1 MARLSR
7 PDLGKLKLG
16 RRQPAANT
24 RPAAKGP
31 ATTKG
36 RAPTKS
42 TAGTRGTTP
51 AKGVKGT
58 AGTKAAAAGKGSG
71 AKGQPKAK
79 GERWARL
86 KQLRVAFDMTR
97 KSDRRLVP
105 YLLAA
110 LLGPIVVL
118 VAVGLLIHHVV
129 YLGALSVLI
138 GLTLAMAV
146 FGRRASKAMF
156 SQVEGQAGAA
166 LAILQSMR
174 GDWRVTPVV
183 ALTTSQD
190 MVHRVLGRPGV
201 ILVGEGSPR
210 RLGPLLG
217 QEKKKV
223 GRLVGDT
230 PVYDVIVGDEEGQ
243 VELRKLQ
250 NHFVKLP
257 RNITPKQVNAL
268 DTRLAALGGMK
279 VPMPK
284 GPLPKGAR
292 VPRGPKGPR

>member
-1 MARLSR
+1 MARVPK

-16 RRQPAANT
+16 RKT
-24 RPAAKGP
+24 RPAGTGTEAA
-31 ATTKG
+31 ATTK
-36 RAPTKS
+36 
-42 TAGTRGTTP
+42 TASARP
-51 AKGVKGT
+51 
-58 AGTKAAAAGKGSG
+58 KAAATTKAE
-71 AKGQPKAK
+71 AKPKAPR
-79 GERWARL
+79 GARF
-86 KQLRVAFDMTR
+86 KQLWTAFQMTR
-97 KSDRRLVP
+97 KSDPRLVP
-105 YLLAA
+105 YLLVAV
-110 LLGPIVVL
+110 LGPIAVL
-118 VAVGLLIHHVV
+118 VTVGVLIHHVF
-129 YLGALSVLI
+129 YLAFVSVLI
-138 GLTLAMAV
+138 GLTLGMAV

-156 SQVEGQAGAA
+156 AQVAGQPGAA

-183 ALTTSQD
+183 ALTTNQD

-201 ILVGEGSPR
+201 ILVAEGSPR
-210 RLGPLLG
+210 RLRPLLG

-243 VELRKLQ
+243 VGLRKLQ

-268 DTRLAALGGMK
+268 DTRLSALGGMK
-279 VPMPK
+279 VPMPQ

-292 VPRGPKGPR
+292 VARGGKAPRQR

>member
-7 PDLGKLKLG
+7 PDLGKLKPG
-16 RRQPAANT
+16 RKPDAAAPKPAAAT
-24 RPAAKGP
+24 SGKKG
-31 ATTKG
+31 
-36 RAPTKS
+36 
-42 TAGTRGTTP
+42 
-51 AKGVKGT
+51 
-58 AGTKAAAAGKGSG
+58 KADK
-71 AKGQPKAK
+71 PKA
-79 GERWARL
+79 ERGARL
-86 KQLRVAFDMTR
+86 KQLWTAFKLTR
-97 KSDRRLVP
+97 ENDPRLVP
-105 YLLAA
+105 YLLLA
-110 LLGPIVVL
+110 LIVPIIVFVAIGILIGHWLYLTFVGIL
-118 VAVGLLIHHVV
+118 VAFT
-129 YLGALSVLI
+129 
-138 GLTLAMAV
+138 LTMAV

-156 SQVEGQAGAA
+156 AQVEGQPGAA
-166 LAILQSMR
+166 LAVLQSMR

-183 ALTTSQD
+183 ALTTNQD

-210 RLGPLLG
+210 RVGPLLG
-217 QEKKKV
+217 QEKKRV

-243 VELRKLQ
+243 IGLRKLQ

-268 DTRLAALGGMK
+268 DTRLTALGGMK

-292 VPRGPKGPR
+292 VARGPKAPR

>member
-1 MARLSR
+1 MARLPKPS
-7 PDLGKLKLG
+7 LGKLRPG
-16 RRQPAANT
+16 RRKADG
-24 RPAAKGP
+24 PAAKAG
-31 ATTKG
+31 G
-36 RAPTKS
+36 RPKPTS
-42 TAGTRGTTP
+42 AG
-51 AKGVKGT
+51 
-58 AGTKAAAAGKGSG
+58 
-71 AKGQPKAK
+71 KAK
-79 GERWARL
+79 GEGQAKPERGARL
-86 KQLRVAFDMTR
+86 KQLWTAFQMTR
-97 KSDRRLVP
+97 RSDPRLVP

-110 LLGPIVVL
+110 LLGPIVGL
-118 VAVGLLIHHVV
+118 VAVGILIHKVV
-129 YLGALSVLI
+129 YLSLVSVLI
-138 GLTLAMAV
+138 GLTLAMVV
-146 FGRRASKAMF
+146 FGRRASAAMF
-156 SQVEGQAGAA
+156 AQVEGQPGAA

-183 ALTTSQD
+183 ALTTGQD

-201 ILVGEGSPR
+201 VLVGEGSPR
-210 RLGPLLG
+210 RLRPLLG

-230 PVYDVIVGDEEGQ
+230 PVYDLIVGDEEGE
-243 VELRKLQ
+243 VSLRKLQ

-292 VPRGPKGPR
+292 VARGPKAQRPR

>member
-16 RRQPAANT
+16 RRNQPAAKAGT
-24 RPAAKGP
+24 IAKGRPAGNPGARPK
-31 ATTKG
+31 T
-36 RAPTKS
+36 
-42 TAGTRGTTP
+42 
-51 AKGVKGT
+51 
-58 AGTKAAAAGKGSG
+58 G
-71 AKGQPKAK
+71 AKGAGKATA
-79 GERWARL
+79 ERWARL

-97 KSDRRLVP
+97 KGDPRLVP

-110 LLGPIVVL
+110 LLGPLVVG
-118 VAVGLLIHHVV
+118 VVVGVLIHHVV
-129 YLGALSVLI
+129 YLTFVSLLLA
-138 GLTLAMAV
+138 LTLAMVV
-146 FGRRASKAMF
+146 FGRRASAAMF
-156 SQVEGQAGAA
+156 SQVEGQTGAA

-183 ALTTSQD
+183 ALTTTQD
-190 MVHRVLGRPGV
+190 MVHRVVGRPGV

-243 VELRKLQ
+243 VGLRKLQ

-268 DTRLAALGGMK
+268 DTRLSALGGMK

-284 GPLPKGAR
+284 GPMPKSARTAGGAKIKR
-292 VPRGPKGPR
+292 PR

>member
-1 MARLSR
+1 MARLSK

-16 RRQPAANT
+16 RKPGGSAPKATAAA
-24 RPAAKGP
+24 RGGAAK
-31 ATTKG
+31 KD
-36 RAPTKS
+36 KE
-42 TAGTRGTTP
+42 
-51 AKGVKGT
+51 AK
-58 AGTKAAAAGKGSG
+58 
-71 AKGQPKAK
+71 PKA
-79 GERWARL
+79 ERGARF
-86 KQLRVAFDMTR
+86 KQLWVAFKMTR
-97 KSDRRLVP
+97 ENDPRLVP

-110 LLGPIVVL
+110 LIGPIIVFVV
-118 VAVGLLIHHVV
+118 VGI
-129 YLGALSVLI
+129 LI
-138 GLTLAMAV
+138 GHWLYLTFVGILIAFTLAMAV

-156 SQVEGQAGAA
+156 AQVEGQPGAA

-183 ALTTSQD
+183 ALTTNQD

-201 ILVGEGSPR
+201 ILVAEGSPR
-210 RLGPLLG
+210 RLRPLLG

-223 GRLVGDT
+223 GRLIGDT

-243 VELRKLQ
+243 VGLRKLQ

-268 DTRLAALGGMK
+268 DTRLSALGGMK

-284 GPLPKGAR
+284 GPVPKGAR
-292 VPRGPKGPR
+292 VARGPKAPR